1 MRKFVK
7 FLHSIASCGL
17 VGALFAYIIV
27 LMFAPQGTPQSYAEM
42 RQTISAISSYIL
54 LPSLGLGL
62 VSGLIAMM
70 VHRPFQE
77 LRWVWAKAILGL
89 SMFEATLAIIQS
101 KANSA
106 TAEATKIADG
116 TGDPQALATII
127 ANEWLTLSIV
137 LALSAA
143 QIGFGIWRPRLGR
156 SAS

>member
-7 FLHSIASCGL
+7 FLHTIASCGL
-17 VGALFAYIIV
+17 VGALFGYIVV

-54 LPSLGLGL
+54 LPSLGVGL

-89 SMFEATLAIIQS
+89 SMFEATLAIIQA

-106 TAEATKIADG
+106 AEEATKIAAG

-127 ANEWLTLSIV
+127 ANEWMTLYVI

-143 QIGFGIWRPRLGR
+143 QIGLGIWRPRLGR
-156 SAS
+156 TAS